1 MVTETL
7 QTNTA
12 HWELISECTRDGS
25 SWPKRSG
32 VYGWLI
38 SSPTSQD
45 LSTWLQGQGRRASR
59 LEDLAAAQT
68 HSSPGRHL
76 GSGCQAHSTWVQWS
90 VDSSLG
96 ENGAEKGVWDSGVNV
111 AAKAHVPRGFP
122 NYTLPGTCG
131 PSRNVSWMKEQLHNL
146 AAFFYDEKSG
156 DCLAKDGWFFL
167 AKVRE
172 ELFSAL
178 RAILSLSQLFCSAT
192 VLRNF
197 LQNLVYKKNAV
208 NWIWS
213 VGLYFLWAS
222 RWLRGKRLPWWFS
235 GKESACQRRRPKR
248 YGFDS
253 QVRKRPWRRE
263 LQPTPVFLPG
273 KPHGQRSL
281 AGYSPWECKELDM
294 P

>member
-1 MVTETL
+1 MRKVE
-7 QTNTA
+7 
-12 HWELISECTRDGS
+12 I
-25 SWPKRSG
+25 
-32 VYGWLI
+32 
-38 SSPTSQD
+38 
-45 LSTWLQGQGRRASR
+45 
-59 LEDLAAAQT
+59 
-68 HSSPGRHL
+68 
-76 GSGCQAHSTWVQWS
+76 
-90 VDSSLG
+90 
-96 ENGAEKGVWDSGVNV
+96 VWQ
-111 AAKAHVPRGFP
+111 R
-122 NYTLPGTCG
+122 
-131 PSRNVSWMKEQLHNL
+131 M
-146 AAFFYDEKSG
+146 G
-156 DCLAKDGWFFL
+156 DFFL

-273 KPHGQRSL
+273 KPHGQGSL

>member
-1 MVTETL
+1 MILLFLTMVTETL

-192 VLRNF
+192 VLRKF
-197 LQNLVYKKNAV
+197 LQNLVYKKKCSELDLV
-208 NWIWS
+208 CGIVLF
-213 VGLYFLWAS
+213 VGLPVTPWQKAS
-222 RWLRGKRLPWWFS
+222 LVVQW
-235 GKESACQRRRPKR
+235 
-248 YGFDS
+248 
-253 QVRKRPWRRE
+253 
-263 LQPTPVFLPG
+263 
-273 KPHGQRSL
+273 
-281 AGYSPWECKELDM
+281 
-294 P
+294 